1 MSTTRSRRTSPR
13 RSSLAQSLPR
23 LSEKRSSA
31 LKRAARVL
39 GAPRTNAKR
48 STKYNPFQ
56 LVPGN
61 PRKSRHRSATN
72 TPCRADRP
80 SPPWARI
87 DAPRQPGVLGVRQR
101 CRVLVPWVDSPTG
114 LSGGCLLCIPDGCAG
129 VLRVGLD
136 AGAAGETRHDGDTL
150 TAPGLGAGRLHR
162 DGRLA
167 VGRSVCYYRASS
179 PSPSWASCAAM
190 ARLIS
195 GRRKIFSNSATGSTT
210 TPRRC
215 R

>member
-1 MSTTRSRRTSPR
+1 M
-13 RSSLAQSLPR
+13 LN
-23 LSEKRSSA
+23 
-31 LKRAARVL
+31 AARSI
-39 GAPRTNAKR
+39 T
-48 STKYNPFQ
+48 PFSSS
-56 LVPGN
+56 PATPEKAGTD
-61 PRKSRHRSATN
+61 PATN

-167 VGRSVCYYRASS
+167 VGRSVCYAL
-179 PSPSWASCAAM
+179 PA
-190 ARLIS
+190 
-195 GRRKIFSNSATGSTT
+195 FNATGIGSQ
-210 TPRRC
+210 PNAIRC
-215 R
+215 PTQR

>member
-1 MSTTRSRRTSPR
+1 MNEGRTKKRRQGGLCP
-13 RSSLAQSLPR
+13 
-23 LSEKRSSA
+23 SA

-150 TAPGLGAGRLHR
+150 TAPGLWSGTATSRRTARGR
-162 DGRLA
+162 A
-167 VGRSVCYYRASS
+167 VGLLR
-179 PSPSWASCAAM
+179 
-190 ARLIS
+190 
-195 GRRKIFSNSATGSTT
+195 ATGFQRNGYRFPTQRYPLPNPT
-210 TPRRC
+210 LNVGLTQR
-215 R
+215 